1 MVDTGFLK
9 GRRVMAGKSQMAMA
23 VALGVS
29 LQTYMNKENGKFEF
43 KDSEKIKVSNIL
55 SFSLS
60 DFNRAFYSGNLP
72 K

>member
-29 LQTYMNKENGKFEF
+29 LQTYMNKENGKFELF
-43 KDSEKIKVSNIL
+43 KSYAW
-55 SFSLS
+55 SFVHFLH
-60 DFNRAFYSGNLP
+60 RPLQR
-72 K
+72 